1 MDAIATNEDQKQMIK
16 HLQKRVQE
24 HVKEKNT
31 IIEMNEDLEKELE
44 AKAKLLNE
52 VSNYHK
58 KARN

>member
-31 IIEMNEDLEKELE
+31 IIEMHEDLEKELE
-44 AKAKLLNE
+44 AKAKLLN
-52 VSNYHK
+52 
-58 KARN
+58 